1 MTGKILDEILCAE
14 KKAADIRVSANAK
27 ATEIVS
33 DAKIKGEALCRE
45 ARESAQAKRKNTS
58 AELSRASEEFLEKA
72 KANAENEAMIVSA
85 AASANIPDAVNFIIG
100 KVGSLWQ

>member
-1 MTGKILDEILCAE
+1 MTGKILDEILAAE
-14 KKAADIRVSANAK
+14 KRAGDIRVFASAK
-27 ATEIVS
+27 ASEIVS

-45 ARESAQAKRKNTS
+45 VREASQAKRANAS

-72 KANAENEAMIVSA
+72 KASAENEAMIVSA

>member
-1 MTGKILDEILCAE
+1 MTGKILDEILTAE
-14 KKAADIRVSANAK
+14 KKAADIKISANAK
-27 ATEIVS
+27 AAEMVS

-45 ARESAQAKRKNTS
+45 ARENSEAKRKNAYS
-58 AELSRASEEFLEKA
+58 ELVRASEEFLEKA
-72 KANAENEAMIVSA
+72 KTSAENEAMIVSA

>member
-14 KKAADIRVSANAK
+14 KRAGDIRAAASAK
-27 ATEIVS
+27 ASEIVS

-45 ARESAQAKRKNTS
+45 ARENSQSKRKNAS
-58 AELSRASEEFLEKA
+58 DELSRASEEFLEKA
-72 KANAENEAMIVSA
+72 KATAQNETMIVSA